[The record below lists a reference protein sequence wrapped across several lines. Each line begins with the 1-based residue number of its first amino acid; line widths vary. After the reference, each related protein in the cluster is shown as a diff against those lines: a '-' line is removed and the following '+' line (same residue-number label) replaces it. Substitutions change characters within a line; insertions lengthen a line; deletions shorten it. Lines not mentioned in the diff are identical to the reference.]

1 MAIKAPSL
9 VGGDASCP
17 AQVSL
22 ASGARIKFSI
32 PEPNEVSASAQVSI
46 IVGPDPESPEAEGQE
61 KNAGQYD
68 PNKEDYVKESNLKLD
83 IAADDLKKFV
93 NQTVQVRYA
102 INSESGR
109 FYSEPLMI
117 TVSQ

>member
-17 AQVSL
+17 VQVSL

-46 IVGPDPESPEAEGQE
+46 VVGPDPESPEA
-61 KNAGQYD
+61 
-68 PNKEDYVKESNLKLD
+68 
-83 IAADDLKKFV
+83 
-93 NQTVQVRYA
+93 
-102 INSESGR
+102 
-109 FYSEPLMI
+109 
-117 TVSQ
+117 